1 MTWQEYSSLGT
12 LEVCRALKT
21 SENKGLST
29 KESAKRLE
37 RDGQNLISS
46 TRVGLWQILLRQLQS
61 AFIYLLLIAAL
72 LSLILQNW
80 AEGIM
85 IIVFILINTVLGFFQ
100 EYRSEKTV
108 KMLSTLIEW
117 RSKVIREGKEVYVAT
132 KDLVLGDIVL
142 LSTGDTISADARIL
156 SVQNFSVD
164 ESALT
169 GEAVAVLK
177 QSESLPAKLQGTH
190 MGVNM
195 VFAGTAV
202 VSGRAR
208 VVVIKTANKTEF
220 GKIANLV
227 AGTKKTSNFELSISK
242 FSSFILKLTLVTL
255 AFVVLLNFIIKGN
268 SLDWPQLIIFA
279 IALAIGVIPEAL
291 PLVMTFAFSKG
302 AAKLAKHQVVIKRL
316 SAVEDLGNIEILCS
330 DKTGTLTENKLAVA
344 ARFASNKGK
353 EEEVLLYSLLASDS
367 SVERNDP
374 FDDSIAK
381 ECGQSGNE
389 WLKNYDILFDSP
401 FDPQFLRNNVLAE
414 KDEEVIFLVRGAFE
428 VIKEMCSSGDL
439 AGAQAWSNEQGK
451 LGRRVLA
458 IASKP
463 IKQLTLDSF
472 QANFREEEH
481 DLELKGLISFSDPVK
496 SSTISAVLKA
506 KKWGVDLKIIT
517 GDSKEVAAAVGLE
530 VGLCDNLDEVIS
542 AAEFEALTEDKKE
555 EALKRYHIFARVG
568 PEQKYDIIKR
578 LQKNHSVGYLGDG
591 INDAPALKIA
601 GVSLAVNNASDIAR
615 ETADI
620 ILLEKDLNI
629 IINGIHEG
637 RIIFANSIKYIK
649 ATLASNFG
657 NFYAVA
663 VASLFIN
670 YLPMLPLQILLLNLV
685 TDFPMIAIA
694 GDNVDDEELVT
705 PRRYEVK
712 DIIIVTTALGI
723 ISTIFDFVFFIIFS
737 RISPEVLQTN
747 WFIASA
753 ITELLFIF
761 SIRSRRFFLF
771 ARRPS
776 AALLYFTIPTALVA
790 FSLPFTQFGQ
800 KIFGFTAPKPIYL
813 FWIIGIA
820 LLYFVATEIFK
831 LLYYSKSKGLATTTV
846 LEAK

>member
-1 MTWQEYSSLGT
+1 MKWQEYSSLET
-12 LEVCRALKT
+12 FDVCKHLKT
-21 SENKGLST
+21 NEVKGLSAE
-29 KESAKRLE
+29 ESKKRLA
-37 RDGQNLISS
+37 RDGQNSISAS
-46 TRVGLWQILLRQLQS
+46 QVKAWQILLRQLKS
-61 AFIYLLLIAAL
+61 AFIYLLLIAAF
-72 LSLILQNW
+72 LSLIMQNW

-85 IIVFILINTVLGFFQ
+85 IIVFILINTILGFFQ

-108 KMLSTLIEW
+108 KMLSNMIEW
-117 RSKVIREGKEVYVAT
+117 RSKVLRGGKEISVAT
-132 KDLVLGDIVL
+132 KDLVVGDLIL
-142 LSTGDTISADARIL
+142 LSTGDKISVDARL
-156 SVQNFSVD
+156 VSVQNFNVD

-169 GEAVAVLK
+169 GESVAVTK
-177 QSESLPAKLQGTH
+177 QSEALSNNHQSTH
-190 MGVNM
+190 TGLNM

-202 VSGRAR
+202 ASGRAKA
-208 VVVIKTANKTEF
+208 VVVATANKTEF

-227 AGTKKTSNFELSISK
+227 AKTKKMSNFELSISK

-255 AFVVLLNFIIKGN
+255 AFVVLLNFIIKAN

-291 PLVMTFAFSKG
+291 PLVMTFSFSKG
-302 AAKLAKHQVVIKRL
+302 ASQLAKHKVVVKRL

-344 ARFASNKGK
+344 SRFASETGK
-353 EEEVLLYSLLASDS
+353 EEEVLLYSLLASDPS
-367 SVERNDP
+367 IEAIDP
-374 FDDSIAK
+374 FDESIAK
-381 ECGQSGNE
+381 ECGKDGQD
-389 WLKNYDILFDSP
+389 WLKDYHILFDSP
-401 FDPQFLRNNVLAE
+401 FDPQFLRNNVLVE
-414 KDEEVIFLVRGAFE
+414 KDDKIIFLVRGAFE
-428 VIKEMCSSGDL
+428 VIKGMCSHGNL
-439 AGAQAWSNEQGK
+439 EAAQTWSNEQGRM
-451 LGRRVLA
+451 GRRVLA

-463 IKQLTLDSF
+463 IKQVKLDAF
-472 QANFREEEH
+472 EARFREEENN
-481 DLELKGLISFSDPVK
+481 LELQGLISFSDPVK
-496 SSTISAVLKA
+496 PSTISAVKNA
-506 KKWGVDLKIIT
+506 KEWGVDLKIIT
-517 GDSKEVAAAVGLE
+517 GDSKEVAGAVGLE
-530 VGLCDNLDEVIS
+530 VGLCNRLDEVIS
-542 AAEFEALTEDKKE
+542 AAEFEALNEEEKD

-578 LQKNHSVGYLGDG
+578 LQKNYSIAYLGDG

-629 IINGIHEG
+629 IVNGIHEG

-663 VASLFIN
+663 VSSLFIN

-694 GDNVDDEELVT
+694 GDNVDDEELTT

-747 WFIASA
+747 WFIAST

-776 AALLYFTIPTALVA
+776 LGLLYFTIPAAMFALII
-790 FSLPFTQFGQ
+790 PFTQFGHRV
-800 KIFGFTAPKPIYL
+800 FSFTTPKPIYL
-813 FWIIGIA
+813 FWIIGIS
-820 LLYFVATEIFK
+820 LLYLVATEIFK
-831 LLYYSKSKGLATTTV
+831 LLYYSKSKSLDPKV
-846 LEAK
+846 LLSSK